1 MVLIAFALVQDLD
14 IGEADPDED
23 DDQSID
29 DLIRVGGR
37 RNATWRKLL
46 MAEWAPEKLNQQY
59 FGLKYGLPPFV
70 VDKNSGGLLRTHK
83 RPLHLPIPAANQNQK
98 DHFLKGN
105 QTWLFI
111 IKAIG
116 STVYLT

>member
-46 MAEWAPEKLNQQY
+46 MAE
-59 FGLKYGLPPFV
+59 
-70 VDKNSGGLLRTHK
+70 
-83 RPLHLPIPAANQNQK
+83 
-98 DHFLKGN
+98 
-105 QTWLFI
+105 
-111 IKAIG
+111 
-116 STVYLT
+116 